1 VSNSVPT
8 TVFFYPNLLH
18 LTLKFFC
25 ILAILNFL
33 HLPVVEPLVVK
44 TRMEDPKQ
52 GCVEQVHGM

>member
-1 VSNSVPT
+1 
-8 TVFFYPNLLH
+8 
-18 LTLKFFC
+18 LKFFC